1 MPLPK
6 ERAFLDATLRAA
18 GFAGVLLTDGPVEAT
33 HFPDIDVITA
43 HGGHGKTQLA
53 VQTRYILDTLA
64 GIDYVICAG
73 AAGALAEGLE
83 IGDIVLG
90 ETTIEHDYRVRF
102 SSRPL
107 PAFPGDPALLQ
118 RFRGLAATAGL
129 ACHTGTIASG
139 DEDVI
144 ELERGVELAALT
156 GAIAVAWE
164 GAGAA
169 RACTLTSVPWLEVRG
184 ITDTADHT
192 ASSDFHINLELAM
205 SNIAMLVAAW
215 GADSHS
221 R

>member
-1 MPLPK
+1 M
-6 ERAFLDATLRAA
+6 RS
-18 GFAGVLLTDGPVEAT
+18 
-33 HFPDIDVITA
+33 
-43 HGGHGKTQLA
+43 
-53 VQTRYILDTLA
+53 
-64 GIDYVICAG
+64 C
-73 AAGALAEGLE
+73 
-83 IGDIVLG
+83 
-90 ETTIEHDYRVRF
+90 
-102 SSRPL
+102 
-107 PAFPGDPALLQ
+107 LLQ

-144 ELERGVELAALT
+144 ELERGVELAVLT

-169 RACTLTSVPWLEVRG
+169 RACVLTEVPWLEVRG

-205 SNIAMLVAAW
+205 CNIAMLVAAW
-215 GADSHS
+215 SADSHS